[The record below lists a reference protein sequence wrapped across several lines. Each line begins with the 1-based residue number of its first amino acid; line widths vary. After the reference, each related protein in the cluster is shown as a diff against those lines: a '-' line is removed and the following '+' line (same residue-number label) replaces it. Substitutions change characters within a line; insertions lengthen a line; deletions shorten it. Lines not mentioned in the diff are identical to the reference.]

1 MSDPAAARER
11 TIALVEHHADR
22 LALLR
27 RGLQQAGFAV
37 LAHADATSLA
47 AADLAPPPGLF
58 LLDLSNSGEPGLA
71 LIGELRRRAAA
82 PIIVITGKV
91 SAATRASGLELGA
104 DDHVAWPCDM
114 RRIDRH
120 SHVGRLPPQ
129 HRRLWQAITG
139 RNQVGKEI
147 RPQSGEMVE
156 RVGRPVVAHRHQ
168 RTPLGTGDLDRYGF
182 LEAAGHDPVLL

>member
-91 SAATRASGLELGA
+91 SAATRASRCRSCCSGA
-104 DDHVAWPCDM
+104 MLIANARPEINPSWQWLSAC
-114 RRIDRH
+114 RGH
-120 SHVGRLPPQ
+120 SSTSQSL
-129 HRRLWQAITG
+129 LIA
-139 RNQVGKEI
+139 GK
-147 RPQSGEMVE
+147 VE
-156 RVGRPVVAHRHQ
+156 RSR
-168 RTPLGTGDLDRYGF
+168 
-182 LEAAGHDPVLL
+182 